1 MGGKEG
7 KGGAAD
13 GTTRTAASYDNE
25 GLLRRQKGE
34 TDAAA
39 AAYGKALA
47 VDPKSAAAMW
57 NLSDL
62 LASQKKEPDRADDL
76 LVAALTA
83 GLPEGVDHA
92 LARTVA
98 YARGGESE
106 RALRLLDRTIGTRP
120 QDPRL
125 HLLRGR
131 YRLERHQCEKAL
143 DDFESATR
151 TAPRNALA
159 FASVGLARL
168 CIGDGEGAA
177 ASFHRSLE
185 INPNQPE
192 IRRALRQIG
201 G

>member
-1 MGGKEG
+1 
-7 KGGAAD
+7 
-13 GTTRTAASYDNE
+13 
-25 GLLRRQKGE
+25 
-34 TDAAA
+34 
-39 AAYGKALA
+39 
-47 VDPKSAAAMW
+47 MW

-76 LVAALTA
+76 LVAALAA

-98 YARGGESE
+98 YARGGDSE
-106 RALRLLDRTIGTRP
+106 RALRLLDRAIGTRP

-151 TAPRNALA
+151 TAPKNALA

-177 ASFHRSLE
+177 ASFHRSLQ

-192 IRRALRQIG
+192 IRRALGQIG